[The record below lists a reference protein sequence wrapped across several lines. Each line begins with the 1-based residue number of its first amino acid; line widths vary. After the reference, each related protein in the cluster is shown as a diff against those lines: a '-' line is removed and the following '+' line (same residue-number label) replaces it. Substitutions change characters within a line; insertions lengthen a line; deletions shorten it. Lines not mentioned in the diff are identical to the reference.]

1 MILAAMII
9 GSSIIMQTDKGP
21 KIMDFPVL
29 AFMGYTIAGLVGL
42 WLVYA
47 IIRSGR
53 M

>member
-1 MILAAMII
+1 
-9 GSSIIMQTDKGP
+9 MQTDKG
-21 KIMDFPVL
+21 IQFLGFPVL
-29 AFMGYTIAGLVGL
+29 AFIGYVVAGLLGL

>member
-1 MILAAMII
+1 MILAATII

-21 KIMDFPVL
+21 KVMSFPVF
-29 AFMGYTIAGLVGL
+29 AFMGYTVAGLVGL

-47 IIRSGR
+47 IIKSGR